1 MAWIV
6 TPLGALLVLVILRDV
21 FHTLW
26 HPTRHGGLS
35 RLVMRTVW
43 RLSAHR
49 GSRGRP
55 AGLAGPLGMVVVVA
69 VWALTVAL
77 GWGLVYWPHMP
88 DDFTYAS
95 GLPPDQHAGPVDALY
110 VSLVTLATLGLG
122 DIAPATG
129 WLRVLAPM
137 EALVGFVLLS
147 ATVAWI
153 LGVYPA
159 LARRRTLALRLSHLR
174 RGATTTRSLDSGGG
188 AAVLDGLASALATV
202 TVDFMQYAESYYF
215 HDADENTALPGQLGY
230 ALPWPNG
237 RRTRTIPTCGS
248 PRRSWTGRWR
258 TSPSCSTSVS
268 CARAEAPDRSSPPAP
283 ATTGTPRRRAALPV
297 ETDDPEKRGRRIRA
311 RKVSVDEAP
320 QRDRADDTHGRR
332 DLRYREVTT

>member
-43 RLSAHR
+43 RVSAHR

-69 VWALTVAL
+69 VWALTVAV

-88 DDFTYAS
+88 DDFSYAS
-95 GLPPDQHAGPVDALY
+95 GLTPAQHAGPLDALY

-122 DIAPATG
+122 DIAPTAG

-153 LGVYPA
+153 LGIYPA

-174 RGATTTRSLDSGGG
+174 RSRVTNRSLDSGGG
-188 AAVLDGLASALATV
+188 AAILDGLAAALATV
-202 TVDFMQYAESYYF
+202 TVDFLQYAESYYF
-215 HDADENTALPGQLGY
+215 HDADENTALPRRLGY
-230 ALPWPNG
+230 ALG
-237 RRTRTIPTCGS
+237 LAERG
-248 PRRSWTGRWR
+248 
-258 TSPSCSTSVS
+258 
-268 CARAEAPDRSSPPAP
+268 AEAEHPDVRLSASVLNQALDDLAGVLDERFLRTGGGPEEVFAAYAHDHGRPRGPDGPPPAP
-283 ATTGTPRRRAALPV
+283 TGGHEGP
-297 ETDDPEKRGRRIRA
+297 
-311 RKVSVDEAP
+311 
-320 QRDRADDTHGRR
+320 
-332 DLRYREVTT
+332 